1 MAIFFLLG
9 LFFVLFAPF
18 LNTPKSGLFSGFF
31 QGFFRAFFG
40 LFSGFFLIR
49 RGVSFGG
56 EVFGFIWGNCWAEIK
71 IDHEKW
77 ADAFALQEDFS
88 SLLKAGRTRAVPNGV
103 QISLKITL

>member
-18 LNTPKSGLFSGFF
+18 LNTPKSGLFPGFF

-49 RGVSFGG
+49 TGVSAGQLFYM
-56 EVFGFIWGNCWAEIK
+56 VV
-71 IDHEKW
+71 
-77 ADAFALQEDFS
+77 S
-88 SLLKAGRTRAVPNGV
+88 SSAKSV
-103 QISLKITL
+103 